1 MSTTTTPTTSKFW
14 INMVIFG
21 FMVNFF
27 VVPTWTIYPEPSVLK
42 VSNTRSTRSNARER
56 IEKKDDVKDKAP
68 ILEKSVAAV
77 AVAAAVAALLEGDGR
92 TR

>member
-1 MSTTTTPTTSKFW
+1 MRKPIGGGKICGCS
-14 INMVIFG
+14 IFHEIL
-21 FMVNFF
+21 
-27 VVPTWTIYPEPSVLK
+27 IYIDQ
-42 VSNTRSTRSNARER
+42 RSTRSNARER